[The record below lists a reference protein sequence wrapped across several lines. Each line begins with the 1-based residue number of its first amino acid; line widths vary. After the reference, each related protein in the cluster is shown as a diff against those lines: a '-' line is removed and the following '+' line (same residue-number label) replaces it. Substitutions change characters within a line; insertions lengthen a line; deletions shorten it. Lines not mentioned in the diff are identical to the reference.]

1 MKLID
6 LRRAYTLANTLYGI
20 ESDDFEEVAL
30 YAWDLIN
37 CRHTRLYRFVANT
50 DDEGKLELPCN
61 VDIIKSVHL
70 PIPDAAN
77 SNYYE
82 ELDRDSIIIE
92 RYIDAQKHFKD
103 PTWTEGKLAKYIE
116 ENNTLY
122 FAKPYKNITVVYKG
136 ILVDEDSGLPLISE
150 KEAQAIA
157 AYIAYAYLYKDGI
170 RRKDGAT
177 INLAQDLYNKW
188 LRLCNRARITD
199 EFSDNDLDKILDAKT
214 SWNRKAYSKTYTPV
228 TS

>member
-6 LRRAYTLANTLYGI
+6 IRRAYTLANTLYGI
-20 ESDDFEEVAL
+20 ESDDFEETAL

-37 CRHTRLYRFVANT
+37 CRHTRLYRFIADT
-50 DDEGKLELPCN
+50 DSDNKIELPCN

-70 PIPDAAN
+70 PVPEAAN
-77 SNYYE
+77 ADDWS
-82 ELDRDSIIIE
+82 ELDRDSILIE
-92 RYIDAQKHFKD
+92 GYIDAHKHFED
-103 PTWTEGKLAKYIE
+103 PTYTRGKLVKYIE
-116 ENNTLY
+116 VNNTLY
-122 FAKPYKNITVVYKG
+122 FSHPYKNVMIVYKG
-136 ILVDEDSGLPLISE
+136 ILVDEDSGLPLVTE

-170 RRKDGAT
+170 RRRDGNM

-214 SWNRKAYSKTYTPV
+214 SWNRKAYSKTFTPV
-228 TS
+228 TG

>member
-6 LRRAYTLANTLYGI
+6 IRRAYTLANTLYGI
-20 ESDDFEEVAL
+20 ESDDFEETAL

-37 CRHTRLYRFVANT
+37 CRHTRLYRFIANT

-70 PIPDAAN
+70 PVPEAAN
-77 SNYYE
+77 ADDWS
-82 ELDRDSIIIE
+82 ELDRDSILIE
-92 RYIDAQKHFKD
+92 GYIDANKHFED
-103 PTWTEGKLAKYIE
+103 PTYTRGKLAKYIE
-116 ENNTLY
+116 ANNTLY
-122 FAKPYKNITVVYKG
+122 FAHPYKNVMVVYKG
-136 ILVDEDSGLPLISE
+136 ILVDEDSGLPLVTE

-170 RRKDGAT
+170 RRRDGNM

-228 TS
+228 S

>member
-6 LRRAYTLANTLYGI
+6 IRRAYTLANTLYGI
-20 ESDDFEEVAL
+20 ESDDFEETAL

-37 CRHTRLYRFVANT
+37 CRHTRLYRLIADT
-50 DDEGKLELPCN
+50 DEDGKIELPCN

-70 PIPDAAN
+70 PVPEAAN
-77 SNYYE
+77 ADDWS
-82 ELDRDSIIIE
+82 ELDRDSILIE
-92 RYIDAQKHFKD
+92 GYIDAHKHFED
-103 PTWTEGKLAKYIE
+103 PTYTRGKLVKYIE
-116 ENNTLY
+116 ANNTLY
-122 FAKPYKNITVVYKG
+122 FSHPYKNVMVVYKG
-136 ILVDEDSGLPLISE
+136 ILVDEDSGLPLVTE

-170 RRKDGAT
+170 KRRDGNM
-177 INLAQDLYNKW
+177 INLAQDLYTKW

-214 SWNRKAYSKTYTPV
+214 SWNRKAYSKTFTPV
-228 TS
+228 S

>member
-1 MKLID
+1 MPF
-6 LRRAYTLANTLYGI
+6 
-20 ESDDFEEVAL
+20 S
-30 YAWDLIN
+30 
-37 CRHTRLYRFVANT
+37 
-50 DDEGKLELPCN
+50 
-61 VDIIKSVHL
+61 
-70 PIPDAAN
+70 
-77 SNYYE
+77 
-82 ELDRDSIIIE
+82 
-92 RYIDAQKHFKD
+92 
-103 PTWTEGKLAKYIE
+103 
-116 ENNTLY
+116 TLY
-122 FAKPYKNITVVYKG
+122 FAKPYKNIIVIYKG

>member
-70 PIPDAAN
+70 PVPDAAN

-116 ENNTLY
+116 ENNLETY
-122 FAKPYKNITVVYKG
+122 IEVDGGVYKG

>member
-6 LRRAYTLANTLYGI
+6 IRRAYTLANTLYGI
-20 ESDDFEEVAL
+20 ESDDFEETAL

-37 CRHTRLYRFVANT
+37 CRHTRLYRFIADT
-50 DDEGKLELPCN
+50 DSDNKIELPCN

-70 PIPDAAN
+70 PVPEAAN
-77 SNYYE
+77 ADDWS
-82 ELDRDSIIIE
+82 ELDRDSILIE
-92 RYIDAQKHFKD
+92 GYIDAHKHFED
-103 PTWTEGKLAKYIE
+103 PTYTRGKLVKYIE
-116 ENNTLY
+116 ANNTLY
-122 FAKPYKNITVVYKG
+122 FSHPYKNVMIVYKG
-136 ILVDEDSGLPLISE
+136 ILVDEDSGLPLVTE

-157 AYIAYAYLYKDGI
+157 AYIAYAFLYKDGI
-170 RRKDGAT
+170 RRRDGNM

-214 SWNRKAYSKTYTPV
+214 SWNRKAYSKTFTPV
-228 TS
+228 TG

>member
-6 LRRAYTLANTLYGI
+6 IRRAYTLANTLYGI
-20 ESDDFEEVAL
+20 ESDDFEETAL

-37 CRHTRLYRFVANT
+37 CRHTRLYRFIADT
-50 DDEGKLELPCN
+50 DDAGKIELPCN

-70 PIPDAAN
+70 PVPEAAN
-77 SNYYE
+77 ADDWS
-82 ELDRDSIIIE
+82 ELDRDSILIE
-92 RYIDAQKHFKD
+92 GYIDAHKHFED
-103 PTWTEGKLAKYIE
+103 PTYTRGKLVKYIE
-116 ENNTLY
+116 ANNVLY
-122 FAKPYKNITVVYKG
+122 FSHPYKNVMIVYKG
-136 ILVDEDSGLPLISE
+136 ILVDEDSGLPLVTE

-170 RRKDGAT
+170 KRRDGNM
-177 INLAQDLYNKW
+177 INLAQDLYTKW

-214 SWNRKAYSKTYTPV
+214 SWNRKAYSKTFTPV
-228 TS
+228 S

>member
-6 LRRAYTLANTLYGI
+6 IRRAYTLANTLYGI
-20 ESDDFEEVAL
+20 ESDDFEETAL

-37 CRHTRLYRFVANT
+37 CRHTRLYRFIADT
-50 DDEGKLELPCN
+50 DSDNKIELPCN

-70 PIPDAAN
+70 PVPEAAN
-77 SNYYE
+77 ADDWS
-82 ELDRDSIIIE
+82 ELDRDSILIE
-92 RYIDAQKHFKD
+92 GYIDAHKHFED
-103 PTWTEGKLAKYIE
+103 PTYTRGKLAKYIE
-116 ENNTLY
+116 ANNTLY
-122 FAKPYKNITVVYKG
+122 FSHPYKNVMIVYKG
-136 ILVDEDSGLPLISE
+136 ILVDEDSGLPLVTE

-170 RRKDGAT
+170 RRRDGNM
-177 INLAQDLYNKW
+177 INLAQDIYNKW

-214 SWNRKAYSKTYTPV
+214 SWNRKAYSKTFTPV
-228 TS
+228 TG